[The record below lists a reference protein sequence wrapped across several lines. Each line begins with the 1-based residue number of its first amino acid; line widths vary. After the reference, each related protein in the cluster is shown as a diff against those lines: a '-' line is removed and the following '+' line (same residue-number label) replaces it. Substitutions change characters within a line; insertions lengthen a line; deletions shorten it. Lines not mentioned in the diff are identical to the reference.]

1 MRRAAFDVRRVPR
14 SIGGI
19 SVRVETEVQRVLE
32 EVRRAMRARP
42 GWEGA
47 ALEAVTLGLAD
58 LVGGE
63 GSVAEAARRAVV
75 EAAQL
80 LRRPVAD
87 VAEDMEN
94 LATAI
99 LVSTVSGVAMRTV
112 EAFERSI
119 FLDGRDNRSCTE
131 GPDSHGPCRSVRVAV
146 AAARLMRREVSSIFA
161 VHDAL
166 CAVRAA
172 LAAERRRPERQ
183 PQPKLRLVGKGTEA
197 GSKRQRRGGSR

>member
-1 MRRAAFDVRRVPR
+1 M
-14 SIGGI
+14 
-19 SVRVETEVQRVLE
+19 RVETEVQQIFE

-80 LRRPVAD
+80 LRRPVAA
-87 VAEDMEN
+87 VAANMED
-94 LATAI
+94 LASAI

-119 FLDGRDNRSCTE
+119 FLDGRDNRSCTG
-131 GPDSHGPCRSVRVAV
+131 GPASQGPCRSVRVAV
-146 AAARLMRREVSSIFA
+146 AAARLMRREVSSISA

-166 CAVRAA
+166 TAVRAV
-172 LAAERRRPERQ
+172 LDAENQRSGRQPRPE
-183 PQPKLRLVGKGTEA
+183 LRLVGKDTEV